1 MQSLFEQH
9 RHAEHPFFCKLR
21 ILCHLLQRH
30 VAVHDDVLLG
40 FGQHGRADKIHLAL
54 FHALNGGVALVG
66 RELKRHRRELDVV
79 KMNDVDKLVQ
89 IKALELT
96 EEVSHRIGFCGDSVG
111 AEPLH
116 DGVADGAR

>member
-1 MQSLFEQH
+1 M
-9 RHAEHPFFCKLR
+9 
-21 ILCHLLQRH
+21 
-30 VAVHDDVLLG
+30 
-40 FGQHGRADKIHLAL
+40 
-54 FHALNGGVALVG
+54 G

-96 EEVSHRIGFCGDSVG
+96 EEIPHRIGFGGNSVG